1 MELALNSKKYFLMNE
16 RLFPGVYQNCK
27 KRMEILHN
35 SVSLIKIFPFLRP
48 KLWAHWTNFGSPLN
62 FVSWA
67 HCANLLY
74 TSLNFV
80 DALHEVCERIAEKIG
95 SQVQHF
101 LNDAFTKFAH
111 FPKKKMEFAHK
122 ICATRSK
129 NLRTALTKFS
139 NAITKFVQ
147 YGNN

>member
-1 MELALNSKKYFLMNE
+1 MELSLNSKKYFLMNE

-35 SVSLIKIFPFLRP
+35 SVSLTKFSLSCVQNYERTERILG
-48 KLWAHWTNFGSPLN
+48 AHYWIL
-62 FVSWA
+62 WA

-74 TSLNFV
+74 TLLNFV
-80 DALHEVCERIAEKIG
+80 DALYEVCERIAEKIG